1 MGQAHVPVELVR
13 GVPVVAAPEEI
24 DVTNADDL
32 RAALLEAG
40 NSGFGRFVVDM
51 TRTRFCDSSG
61 VHTLAR
67 AHRRALDD
75 HRGMLLAVCH
85 PAVLRVLE
93 ITGIG
98 RIIPTCAS
106 LEEALGHATGDGT
119 QRPGAR
125 PAVHGDPAACR
136 DLAAGGPATGRLARS
151 E

>member
-13 GVPVVAAPEEI
+13 GVPIVVAPEEI

-32 RAALLEAG
+32 RAALLEASS
-40 NSGFGRFVVDM
+40 NGFTRIVVDM

-67 AHRRALDD
+67 AHRRGLDE
-75 HRGMLLAVCH
+75 HRGMLLAVRH
-85 PAVLRVLE
+85 AAVLRVLE

-98 RIIPTCAS
+98 RTIPSFAS
-106 LEEALGHATGDGT
+106 VEEALEHAPEDGR

-125 PAVHGDPAACR
+125 PAVPGDA
-136 DLAAGGPATGRLARS
+136 
-151 E
+151 